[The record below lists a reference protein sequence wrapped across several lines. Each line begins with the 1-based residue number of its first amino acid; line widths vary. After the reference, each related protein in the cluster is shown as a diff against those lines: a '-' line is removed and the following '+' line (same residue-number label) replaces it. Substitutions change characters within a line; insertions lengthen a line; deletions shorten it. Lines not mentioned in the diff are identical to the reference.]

1 MQHLQCRLLMH
12 ATHTNAS
19 SRDPPEKK
27 GVLMR
32 ALTCARRARA
42 RPKLPLLCAH
52 RHQGKEGATAQNGWQ
67 RGKSKGIGARPVHK
81 N

>member
-42 RPKLPLLCAH
+42 PKTTLAVCAQASG
-52 RHQGKEGATAQNGWQ
+52 QGGRDGAEWLAT
-67 RGKSKGIGARPVHK
+67 REK
-81 N
+81 